1 LIQSIAI
8 ISSYAPSLVNFRGP
22 LIEAL
27 VDKGIGVYA
36 LAPDYDPV
44 LKAKVEALGAT
55 AVDYRLDRAGMSIR
69 RDAAAFWQLYR
80 ILKRLKPD
88 ATLGYFIKP
97 VIYGSLAAALAA
109 VPHRFALVEGLGYLF
124 TDQEKTGRRR
134 KLFRALLKLL
144 FRMAFALSQR
154 VFFLNPDDRAAFVD
168 SGALDPGKTEI
179 IGAIGLDL
187 AHFPATPAPAAGVP
201 VFLFIGR
208 LLREKGVYEF
218 VEAARRLR
226 DAGVEARFVMLGAG
240 DVNPGAI
247 PQAEVEA
254 WVAQGLVE
262 WPGQVADVRPW
273 LVAATAF
280 VLPSWRE
287 GFPRSTQEAMAA
299 GRAVI
304 TTDVPGCRETVTEGV
319 NGFMVPVRDAEALA
333 EAMLRFVRE
342 PALAVIMG
350 RESRAIAEARFDV
363 HQANRRLLAGMGL
376 AVEPG

>member
-1 LIQSIAI
+1 MIQSIAI
-8 ISSYAPSLVNFRGP
+8 ISNYAPSLVHFRGP

-27 VDKGIGVYA
+27 VARGIRVFA
-36 LAPDYDPV
+36 LAPDYDPA

-55 AVDYRLDRAGMSIR
+55 PVDYSMDRAGMSIR
-69 RDAAAFWQLYR
+69 RDAAAFWELYR

-97 VIYGSLAAALAA
+97 VIYGGLAAALAD
-109 VPHRFALVEGLGYLF
+109 VPYRFALVEGLGYLF
-124 TDQEKTGRRR
+124 TDQGKAGLRRR
-134 KLFRALLKLL
+134 LFRALLRFL
-144 FRMAFALSQR
+144 FRMAFAVSQR
-154 VFFLNPDDRAAFVD
+154 VFFLNPDDRAD
-168 SGALDPGKTEI
+168 LGALDPDKAEI

-187 AHFPATPAPAAGVP
+187 AQYPAAPAPEPGAP
-201 VFLFIGR
+201 LFLFIGR

-218 VEAARRLR
+218 VESARLLR
-226 DAGVEARFVMLGAG
+226 DNGVAARFVMLGEG

-247 PQAEVEA
+247 RQAEIEA
-254 WVAQGLVE
+254 WVADGLVE

-273 LVAATAF
+273 LAAATAF

-287 GFPRSTQEAMAA
+287 GFPRSTQEAMAV

-319 NGFMVPVRDAEALA
+319 NGFMVPVRDPEALA

-342 PALAVIMG
+342 PALAVTMG

-363 HQANRRLLAGMGL
+363 HQANRRLLDGMGI
-376 AVEPG
+376 APVAPGA